1 MTSLIKFIRE
11 VSLFFKYILYIR
23 NNLDKDEELKYTSS
37 WDLLI
42 PIYQKL
48 FVTADEL
55 LDENWLYITNEMYD
69 KLDVMTQTPKEFA
82 YLLAEII
89 MKIKLSI

>member
-1 MTSLIKFIRE
+1 MTELEVNKIIAQFIGAN
-11 VSLFFKYILYIR
+11 YQ
-23 NNLDKDEELKYTSS
+23 DEELKYTSS
-37 WDLLI
+37 WDWLI

-48 FVTADEL
+48 FVTAEEL
-55 LDENWLYITNEMYD
+55 SDENWIYITNEMYD

-89 MKIKLSI
+89 NQYNAILK

>member
-1 MTSLIKFIRE
+1 MTELEVNKIIAQFIGAN
-11 VSLFFKYILYIR
+11 YQ
-23 NNLDKDEELKYTSS
+23 DEELKYTSS

-48 FVTADEL
+48 YLNSEEL
-55 LDENWLYITNEMYD
+55 SDENWIYITNEMYD

-89 MKIKLSI
+89 NQYNAILK

>member
-1 MTSLIKFIRE
+1 MTELE
-11 VSLFFKYILYIR
+11 VNKIIAQFTGVEY
-23 NNLDKDEELKYTSS
+23 KDEELKYTSS

-48 FVTADEL
+48 YLNSEEL
-55 LDENWLYITNEMYD
+55 SDANWLYITDEMYD
-69 KLDVMTQTPKEFA
+69 KLDVLIQTPKEFA

-89 MKIKLSI
+89 EQYNAILK

>member
-1 MTSLIKFIRE
+1 MTELE
-11 VSLFFKYILYIR
+11 VNMIIAQFTGANYQ
-23 NNLDKDEELKYTSS
+23 DEELKYTSS

-48 FVTADEL
+48 YLNSGEL
-55 LDENWLYITNEMYD
+55 SDENWLYITNEMYD
-69 KLDVMTQTPKEFA
+69 KLDVLTQTPKEFA

-89 MKIKLSI
+89 EQYNAVLK

>member
-1 MTSLIKFIRE
+1 MTELE
-11 VSLFFKYILYIR
+11 VNKIIAQFTGANYQ
-23 NNLDKDEELKYTSS
+23 DEELKYTSS

-48 FVTADEL
+48 YLNSEEL
-55 LDENWLYITNEMYD
+55 SDENWIYITNEMYD

-89 MKIKLSI
+89 NQYNAILK